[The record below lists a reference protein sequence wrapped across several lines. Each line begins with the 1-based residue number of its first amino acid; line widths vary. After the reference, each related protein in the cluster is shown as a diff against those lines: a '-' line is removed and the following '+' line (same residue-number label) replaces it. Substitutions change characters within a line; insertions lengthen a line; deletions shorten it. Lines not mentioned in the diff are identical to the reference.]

1 MVTFD
6 LQSMKTFKKIQD
18 MLSSREYWYIE
29 EIEICYE
36 TDVMWLEGD
45 PI

>member
-29 EIEICYE
+29 KLRY
-36 TDVMWLEGD
+36 VMKLM
-45 PI
+45 